1 MPSHTPASASSARP
15 ERKMV
20 NAAERRLFWGTAVAV
35 VVSDFATKLIAESL
49 LARRLPLAVIGDVV
63 QFRLVFNEGAAFGL
77 HVGDN
82 SRWIFL
88 GLAIIALFVLA
99 SLVRGTRPG
108 DRFRLLALAL
118 VCGGAVGNL
127 IDRIR
132 SAQGVVDFVD
142 VGIGA
147 WRWPTFNVADS
158 AITIGA
164 IALGL
169 SLWQEGRAQQRAKE
183 ARAAEPRTSRF
194 VLSQSVPNVSTNS
207 SPTSS
212 RFPEPRPDAS
222 SPTSGYARVAKRCVR
237 RPSSRAGSK
246 SPSSCLPTRRRP
258 APTRPPTPTC
268 ASSTRTSIS
277 PYSTSRRAWSSTRA
291 PVTGTTPW

>member
-1 MPSHTPASASSARP
+1 
-15 ERKMV
+15 MV

-35 VVSDFATKLIAESL
+35 VIADFVTKLLAESF
-49 LARRLPLAVIGDVV
+49 LARRLPFQVLGDFV
-63 QFRLVFNEGAAFGL
+63 QLRLVYNEGAAFGL
-77 HVGDN
+77 HLGDN

-88 GLAIIALFVLA
+88 GLAVVALFVLG

-127 IDRIR
+127 VDRIR
-132 SAQGVVDFVD
+132 SSRGVVDFLD

-169 SLWQEGRAQQRAKE
+169 SLWQEGRAHQRAKE
-183 ARAAEPRTSRF
+183 ARAAEP
-194 VLSQSVPNVSTNS
+194 
-207 SPTSS
+207 
-212 RFPEPRPDAS
+212 
-222 SPTSGYARVAKRCVR
+222 
-237 RPSSRAGSK
+237 
-246 SPSSCLPTRRRP
+246 
-258 APTRPPTPTC
+258 
-268 ASSTRTSIS
+268 
-277 PYSTSRRAWSSTRA
+277 
-291 PVTGTTPW
+291 